1 MKRVLLVLMC
11 VSLAAIASA
20 EVVEVYDNTG
30 DSYGNTQGFRIDF
43 DASTSSAN
51 VDWTPDLVDGQVYSL
66 DSLTLKA
73 DSSNVTATG
82 VYLGVYT
89 GYDAGTGTWS
99 GFLGVSDQAYDWG
112 TPTVDTELAY
122 TFTGITVT
130 VDSTVGSGSGLLYFM
145 YQYGTEARTAY
156 EITRATCKWNL
167 GMEDTF
173 ANIIDTG
180 NGGVVGAR
188 APEYAAQLTAVP
200 EPATMLLL
208 GLGGL
213 LLRQK
218 R

>member
-1 MKRVLLVLMC
+1 MKKILFVLLCAGLA
-11 VSLAAIASA
+11 SLASA
-20 EVVEVYDNTG
+20 EVVVVYDNTG

-51 VDWTPDLVDGQVYSL
+51 VDWTPDLVDGQEYSL

-73 DSSNVTATG
+73 DSGNVTATG

-89 GYDAGTGTWS
+89 GYDAGTWS

-112 TPTVDTELAY
+112 TPAVDTELEY
-122 TFTGITVT
+122 TFSGINVT

-145 YQYGTEARTAY
+145 YQYGTQARTTY

-167 GMEDTF
+167 GMNDTF
-173 ANIIDTG
+173 ANVIGD
-180 NGGVVGAR
+180 GGVIVSDR
-188 APEYAAQLTAVP
+188 APEYAAKLTVVP

-213 LLRQK
+213 LLRRK